1 MKKKTHKD
9 FINWIHEQVL
19 FYGKPLNVSN
29 QRIKVEF
36 NDKTSFLEITC
47 TYPYLEPT
55 IRFSDSAF
63 KEWAEGKM
71 ERDRIL
77 HELCH
82 MITDPLYSKAV
93 DRYVGKNEIEDERER
108 LTDTMT
114 VIIRNLYG

>member
-19 FYGKPLNVSN
+19 FYSKPLNVAN
-29 QRIKVEF
+29 QKIKVEF
-36 NDKTSFLEITC
+36 NEKTNFLEITC

-55 IRFSDSAF
+55 IRFSEKAF
-63 KEWAEGKM
+63 GEWSEGKM

-82 MITDPLYSKAV
+82 MITDPLYVKAIE
-93 DRYVGKNEIEDERER
+93 RYVGKNEIEDERER
-108 LTDTMT
+108 LTDTLT
-114 VIIRNLYG
+114 VIIRNLVG